1 MRQTFSRERGHM
13 QFVQRSEE
21 LIKLLI
27 SQDALSEEEMEM
39 VWASKKLDE
48 NTKLEVYKIFNEL
61 ASRLKLP

>member
-1 MRQTFSRERGHM
+1 M